1 MKLTCPLLVNGIDVL
16 EDDGFM
22 REVNSK
28 LAESDD
34 ADGTWME
41 CFDGA
46 HEAHAAARAK
56 LIFGTE
62 SSSHSNESS
71 NGNDADRDDERRNV
85 LRSKLGERGA
95 SSFLD
100 AGVAGANP
108 SARTVDV
115 KCLHAWFADYLFR
128 GASAV
133 AREEGCDG
141 DDDDGDEAKG
151 NRRHPIGAAI
161 AEALKGRGI
170 DITGTSTCH
179 EVCSGCS
186 RVSSPCGGENDDDN
200 RMVSVVHVPYPT
212 NKQRKKRPAA
222 RKSII

>member
-1 MKLTCPLLVNGIDVL
+1 MLVNSIDVL

-22 REVNSK
+22 KEVNSK
-28 LAESDD
+28 LVDNEN
-34 ADGTWME
+34 GMWME

-56 LIFGTE
+56 LIFDMKE
-62 SSSHSNESS
+62 SNKKEV
-71 NGNDADRDDERRNV
+71 DDKMNV

-108 SARTVDV
+108 LASTVDV

-128 GASAV
+128 ASTV
-133 AREEGCDG
+133 ETAR
-141 DDDDGDEAKG
+141 AKD
-151 NRRHPIGAAI
+151 HPIGEAI
-161 AEALKGRGI
+161 AKALKGRGI
-170 DITGTSTCH
+170 DITGTETCH

-186 RVSSPCGGENDDDN
+186 RVSSPCGENN
-200 RMVSVVHVPYPT
+200 NMSVHVPYPT
-212 NKQRKKRPAA
+212 NKKRKKRPV
-222 RKSII
+222 RQLESQ